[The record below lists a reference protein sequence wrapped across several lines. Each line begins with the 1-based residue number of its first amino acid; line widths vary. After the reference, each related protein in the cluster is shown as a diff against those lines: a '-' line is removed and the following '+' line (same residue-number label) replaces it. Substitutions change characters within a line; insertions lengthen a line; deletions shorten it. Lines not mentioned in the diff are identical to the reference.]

1 MSASMIHRTAV
12 ATSPNAPPKAESTV
26 GGIRALAGAYLS
38 LAKPRIIVLL
48 LITTLP
54 AMVLAEGGWPS
65 LSLMIITLVGGTLAA
80 AGANVINC
88 YIDRDIDGVMARTS
102 DRPLPAGLISPRSA
116 LTFGVALGA
125 VSFAVLWAGANLLA
139 ATLALGALLFYV
151 FVYTIWLK
159 RSSDQNIVIGGA
171 AGAVPPLVGYA
182 AVSGS
187 LDWSAALLFLII
199 FLWTPPHFWA
209 LALRY
214 RGDYARAGVPMLPVV
229 KGESETRRQILL
241 YSVALVVASLL
252 LVPVAGTGVIYALS
266 AAVLGLIFL
275 WYAVRLWVTASSSES
290 RALFFYSLLY
300 LGLLY
305 PAIAVDTLLLG

>member
-1 MSASMIHRTAV
+1 
-12 ATSPNAPPKAESTV
+12 
-26 GGIRALAGAYLS
+26 LAAAYLS
-38 LAKPRIIVLL
+38 LTKPRIIVLL

-65 LSLMIITLVGGTLAA
+65 VSLMLVTLVGGTLAA

-102 DRPLPAGLISPRSA
+102 ERPLPAGVISPLSA
-116 LTFGVALGA
+116 LAFGVGLGA
-125 VSFAVLWAGANLLA
+125 VSFALLWLGANLLA
-139 ATLALGALLFYV
+139 AMLAVGALLFYV
-151 FVYTIWLK
+151 FIYTIWLK

-171 AGAVPPLVGYA
+171 AGAVPPLVGWA
-182 AVSGS
+182 AVTGS

-229 KGESETRRQILL
+229 KGEAETRRQIVL
-241 YSVALVVASLL
+241 YSLALVVSSLL
-252 LVPVAGTGVIYALS
+252 LVPVAGTGVFYAVS
-266 AAVLGLIFL
+266 AVLLGSIFL
-275 WYAVRLWVTASSSES
+275 LYAVRLWRTGSPNMS

-300 LGLLY
+300 LALLY
-305 PAIAVDTLLLG
+305 PAIAVDTLLA

>member
-1 MSASMIHRTAV
+1 
-12 ATSPNAPPKAESTV
+12 
-26 GGIRALAGAYLS
+26 
-38 LAKPRIIVLL
+38 
-48 LITTLP
+48 
-54 AMVLAEGGWPS
+54 
-65 LSLMIITLVGGTLAA
+65 MIITLVGGTLAA
-80 AGANVINC
+80 AGANVMNC
-88 YIDRDIDGVMARTS
+88 YIDRDIDGVMGRTS

-116 LTFGVALGA
+116 LTFGVALGT
-125 VSFAVLWAGANLLA
+125 VSFAMLWAGANLLA

-229 KGESETRRQILL
+229 RGESETRRQILM

-252 LVPVAGTGVIYALS
+252 LVPVAATGVIYAAS
-266 AAVLGLIFL
+266 AVVLGLVFL
-275 WYAVRLWVTASSSES
+275 WYAVRLWITASLTES
-290 RALFFYSLLY
+290 RALFFYSLLF

-305 PAIAVDTLLLG
+305 PAIAADTLLLG

>member
-1 MSASMIHRTAV
+1 MSASTLQPAAV
-12 ATSPNAPPKAESTV
+12 ATERRKTNATAARSF
-26 GGIRALAGAYLS
+26 RALAAAYLS
-38 LAKPRIIVLL
+38 LTKPRIIVLL

-65 LSLMIITLVGGTLAA
+65 ISLVLVTLVGGTLAA
-80 AGANVINC
+80 GGANAINC

-102 DRPLPAGLISPRSA
+102 ERPLPAGLISPAAA
-116 LTFGVALGA
+116 LAFGVTLGA
-125 VSFAVLWAGANLLA
+125 LAFGLLWAGANLLA
-139 ATLALGALLFYV
+139 AMLSIGALLFYV

-182 AVSGS
+182 AVAGS
-187 LDWSAALLFLII
+187 LDWSAALLFMII

-229 KGESETRRQILL
+229 KGEPETRRQIVL
-241 YSVALVVASLL
+241 YSLALVLASML
-252 LVPVAGTGVIYALS
+252 LVPVAGTGAVFAVS
-266 AAVLGLIFL
+266 AAVLGVIFL
-275 WYAVRLWVTASSSES
+275 YYAVHLWRHPSPRAS
-290 RALFFYSLLY
+290 RALFLYSLLY

-305 PAIAVDTLLLG
+305 PAIAADTLLLG